1 MPTLPTVIY
10 SFVLLL
16 FFGLYLRERTKN
28 QLNPPSPE
36 WEQKESGKLIQQAT
50 RKADT
55 IMTEAELA
63 AMKIEADTD
72 IGTRLIRNQLQTFEA
87 DYQRRFEANMTKLQ
101 EDFATYLAKTET
113 EYHQFLEKMQAN
125 SSTMSQQVEAAAK
138 AKINEVLFNFEQNLA
153 NFLASSEQK
162 SLEAVELELRSAR
175 QLVDTYRQS
184 QLKIIDENIVAVLE
198 KTLSIVLQN
207 KMSLKD
213 QTDMVYEALEK
224 AKAEKFFG

>member
-1 MPTLPTVIY
+1 MPTLPTLLY
-10 SFVLLL
+10 SAVLLL
-16 FFGLYLRERTKN
+16 FFALYLRERNKN
-28 QLNPPSPE
+28 SSTPPSPE
-36 WEQKESGKLIQQAT
+36 WEQKESGRLIQQAT

-55 IMTEAELA
+55 IMTEAELS

-72 IGTRLIRNQLQTFEA
+72 IGTRLIRNQLQSFEA
-87 DYQRRFEANMTKLQ
+87 DYQRRFEANMQKLQ
-101 EDFATYLAKTET
+101 EDFQSYLTKTES
-113 EYHQFLEKMQAN
+113 EYHTFLQTMETN

-153 NFLASSEQK
+153 TFLSSSEQK
-162 SLEAVELELRSAR
+162 SLEAVELELKSAR
-175 QLVDTYRQS
+175 QLVDTYRQT

-198 KTLSIVLQN
+198 RTLSLVLQN
-207 KMSLKD
+207 KMSLRE